1 MIKVFVTGAIISRGF
16 DGAAALKFSEN
27 GDSVRFRIGEKVYD
41 SRCENNTRW
50 INYQVKAYEKP
61 LVERLKKMN
70 PKEGSYVNLCGR
82 LDEDTWVDKETDE
95 KNRMTVVILEDIE
108 YASGGSGEK
117 SDKQGAEK
125 KEKSS
130 DKGAEETS
138 KPAKKESGSD
148 NYSGFMPYGGESFF
162 DT

>member
-1 MIKVFVTGAIISRGF
+1 MIKVFVTGAVISRGF

-50 INYQVKAYEKP
+50 INYQVKAYEKA

-95 KNRMTVVILEDIE
+95 KNRMTVIILEDIE
-108 YASGGSGEK
+108 YASGGSDEK
-117 SDKQGAEK
+117 SDKQTTEK
-125 KEKSS
+125 KEKGS
-130 DKGAEETS
+130 DKGGEETS

-148 NYSGFMPYGGESFF
+148 NYSGFRPYGGESFF